1 MNNEIKTWQDRVRDK
16 VHSSF
21 RDTLTDDELSIIGTK
36 EMLAEIAELRARIE
50 SLAADAERYRWL
62 RDTHLGDDP
71 ESINLNHAKK
81 RVLAHHWRLRER
93 RDVHPAR
100 S

>member
-1 MNNEIKTWQDRVRDK
+1 MNNEDLQQLKAAHKLMRENPGSHAAFQEYKHLLFKHGDALI
-16 VHSSF
+16 
-21 RDTLTDDELSIIGTK
+21 
-36 EMLAEIAELRARIE
+36 ARIE

-71 ESINLNHAKK
+71 ESINLNPAKK
-81 RVLAHHWRLRER
+81 RGLDQAIDAAIAKEK
-93 RDVHPAR
+93 